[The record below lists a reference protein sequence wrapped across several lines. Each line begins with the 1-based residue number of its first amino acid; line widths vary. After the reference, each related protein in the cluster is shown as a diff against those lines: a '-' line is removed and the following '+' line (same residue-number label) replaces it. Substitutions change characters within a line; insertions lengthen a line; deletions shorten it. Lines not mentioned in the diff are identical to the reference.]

1 MPAED
6 VDLDVLEI
14 EQVDEVVERALLSVR
29 RHWVMLAGT
38 VPRMTT
44 RTFPEGFRWG
54 TATAAHQ
61 VEGGNWNNDW
71 WEWEHTPSSGCV
83 EPSGDACDHYHRYPD
98 DLRLLAG
105 LGFNSYRFSVEWSRI
120 EPEDGEFSRAALDHY
135 RRMCASCREH
145 GLDTTVTLHHFTT
158 PRWVAR
164 MGGWIEPATADLFT
178 RFADRVAEHLG
189 DIATRFCTF
198 NEPNMVATIGYLAGR
213 FPPGGKGD
221 RENRRRANDVF
232 VDAHHKAM
240 EEIKGRYPEVP
251 AGLTLAMQQ
260 MWPVGD
266 TPEALDAATQRAARI
281 LDGLEDVYL
290 HAAVDDDYIGVQT
303 YSRSR
308 VGPEGTLG
316 NEDGVETTIMGYEFW
331 PEALEATIRRAWDL
345 TKQTPIL
352 VTENG
357 IAATDDTRRVEYVR
371 ACPQGCA
378 GVPRRRHRRAG
389 VHVLESARQL
399 RVVLGIRADV
409 RADRRRPCHPGA
421 HREAERSVAGLR
433 SRRANAIEL

>member
-1 MPAED
+1 
-6 VDLDVLEI
+6 
-14 EQVDEVVERALLSVR
+14 
-29 RHWVMLAGT
+29 MLAGT

-145 GLDTTVTLHHFTT
+145 GLDATVTLHHFTT

-232 VDAHHKAM
+232 IDAHHKAM
-240 EEIKGRYPEVP
+240 AEIKGRYPEVP

-316 NEDGVETTIMGYEFW
+316 PEDGVETTIMGYEFW
-331 PEALEATIRRAWDL
+331 PEALEATIRRAWDV
-345 TKQTPIL
+345 TNQTPIL

-357 IAATDDTRRVEYVR
+357 IAATDDTRRVEYVQR
-371 ACPQGCA
+371 ALN
-378 GVPRRRHRRAG
+378 GVLACLADGIDVRGYTYWSLLDNFEWSSGYGPTFGLIGVDRATQERT
-389 VHVLESARQL
+389 VKPSARW
-399 RVVLGIRADV
+399 LG
-409 RADRRRPCHPGA
+409 
-421 HREAERSVAGLR
+421 SVA
-433 SRRANAIEL
+433 RANAIEL

>member
-1 MPAED
+1 MDEARWAIVGRVLDSASCRDERLARDLAPEHTLALLVGRVSAED
-6 VDLDVLEI
+6 VDLDVL
-14 EQVDEVVERALLSVR
+14 QVEKVEEVVERARLRVR
-29 RHWVMLAGT
+29 RHSVMLAGT

-71 WEWEHTPSSGCV
+71 WEWEHTPGSGCV
-83 EPSGDACDHYHRYPD
+83 EPSADACDHYHRYPD
-98 DLRLLAG
+98 DIRLLAG

-145 GLDTTVTLHHFTT
+145 GLDATVTLHHFTT

-213 FPPGGKGD
+213 FPPGGQGD
-221 RENRRRANDVF
+221 REKRRQANDVF

-240 EEIKGRYPEVP
+240 AEIKSRCPDVP

-266 TPEALDAATQRAARI
+266 TPEALDAAKQRAARI
-281 LDGLEDVYL
+281 LDGLEDVFL

-345 TKQTPIL
+345 TQQTPIL

-357 IAATDDTRRVEYVR
+357 IAADRRHPQSRVR
-371 ACPQGCA
+371 ATRPQRCA
-378 GVPRRRHRRAG
+378 GVPR
-389 VHVLESARQL
+389 
-399 RVVLGIRADV
+399 
-409 RADRRRPCHPGA
+409 
-421 HREAERSVAGLR
+421 
-433 SRRANAIEL
+433 